1 MQMLVSLT
9 EMSSPANCE
18 AIFVAMHATEKVRP
32 AIVSPRGLAL
42 GYPMF
47 AQVKFESALVG
58 LVCIAIACMNGRASA
73 VTAEGARKCAALTA
87 KAYPPQ
93 VPGNPAAGLA
103 KGTVQSKR
111 DYFNKCVANGGNMD
125 DDAPKHPPLPPS
137 RGAASVPQ
145 RDRTSEL
152 SQSLCPLIQSV
163 AAQNELP
170 VEFFARLI
178 WQESRL
184 RPDAVGPVTR
194 SGKRAQGIAQFM
206 PATAAE
212 RFLLD
217 AFDPA
222 QALPKSAEFLRE
234 LRAQFGN
241 LGLAAAA
248 YNAGPK
254 RVQEWL
260 RGKRTLPSET
270 LAYVRSV
277 TGHSAEEWKRPDA
290 RTWQVSISSDTPCVE
305 TTKVAA
311 KPAPAAPSAPPEQSA
326 AWAVQLIGDRLESNA
341 LSGYAQLQKK
351 YQPILGGR
359 EPLVMRTTMGN
370 TAIWHRISIAA
381 GTREAAETL
390 CSRLRAAGGSCLVQS
405 M

>member
-1 MQMLVSLT
+1 
-9 EMSSPANCE
+9 
-18 AIFVAMHATEKVRP
+18 
-32 AIVSPRGLAL
+32 
-42 GYPMF
+42 MF
-47 AQVKFESALVG
+47 AHVKFESALVG
-58 LVCIAIACMNGRASA
+58 LVCIAVGCMNGRASA
-73 VTAEGARKCAALTA
+73 VTAEVARKCAALTA

-93 VPGNPAAGLA
+93 MPGNPAAGLA
-103 KGTVQSKR
+103 KGTVQIKR
-111 DYFNKCVANGGNMD
+111 DYFNKCLANGGNMD
-125 DDAPKHPPLPPS
+125 DDAPEHPPLPPS
-137 RGAASVPQ
+137 RDAAQQ

-163 AAQNELP
+163 AVQNELP

-234 LRAQFGN
+234 LRGKFGN

-248 YNAGPK
+248 YNAGPQ
-254 RVQEWL
+254 RVQDWL
-260 RGKRTLPSET
+260 SGKRTLPSET
-270 LAYVRSV
+270 LAYVRRV

-290 RTWQVSISSDTPCVE
+290 RTWQVSIASDTPCVG
-305 TTKVAA
+305 TTKLAA
-311 KPAPAAPSAPPEQSA
+311 KPAPAAPSTPPAPRA
-326 AWAVQLIGDRLESNA
+326 AWAVQLVGDRLESSA
-341 LSGYAQLQKK
+341 LSRYAQLQKK
-351 YQPILGGR
+351 YQAILGGR
-359 EPLVMRTTMGN
+359 EPLLVRTTMGKV
-370 TAIWHRISIAA
+370 AIWHRIGIAA
-381 GTREAAETL
+381 DTRDAAETL
-390 CSRLRAAGGSCLVQS
+390 CSRLRSVGGSCLVQS
-405 M
+405 N

>member
-1 MQMLVSLT
+1 
-9 EMSSPANCE
+9 
-18 AIFVAMHATEKVRP
+18 
-32 AIVSPRGLAL
+32 
-42 GYPMF
+42 MF
-47 AQVKFESALVG
+47 AHVKFESALVG
-58 LVCIAIACMNGRASA
+58 LVCIAVGCMNGKASA
-73 VTAEGARKCAALTA
+73 VTAEVARKCAALTA
-87 KAYPPQ
+87 KVYRPQ

-103 KGTVQSKR
+103 KGTVQFKR

-125 DDAPKHPPLPPS
+125 DHAPEHPHLPPS
-137 RGAASVPQ
+137 RGAAPQ
-145 RDRTSEL
+145 QDRTSEL

-234 LRAQFGN
+234 LRGKFGN

-248 YNAGPK
+248 YNAGPQ
-254 RVQEWL
+254 RVRDWMA
-260 RGKRTLPSET
+260 GSRTLPAET
-270 LAYVRSV
+270 RNYVQAI
-277 TGHSAEEWKRPDA
+277 TGISADDWA
-290 RTWQVSISSDTPCVE
+290 RGGQRE
-305 TTKVAA
+305 
-311 KPAPAAPSAPPEQSA
+311 PAPPAQPNCT
-326 AWAVQLIGDRLESNA
+326 QLTA
-341 LSGYAQLQKK
+341 LL
-351 YQPILGGR
+351 
-359 EPLVMRTTMGN
+359 
-370 TAIWHRISIAA
+370 
-381 GTREAAETL
+381 
-390 CSRLRAAGGSCLVQS
+390 
-405 M
+405 

>member
-1 MQMLVSLT
+1 
-9 EMSSPANCE
+9 
-18 AIFVAMHATEKVRP
+18 
-32 AIVSPRGLAL
+32 
-42 GYPMF
+42 
-47 AQVKFESALVG
+47 
-58 LVCIAIACMNGRASA
+58 MNGRASA
-73 VTAEGARKCAALTA
+73 VTAEVARKCAALAA

-103 KGTVQSKR
+103 KGRAQFKR
-111 DYFNKCVANGGNMD
+111 DYFNKCVATGGNMD
-125 DDAPKHPPLPPS
+125 DDAPEHPPVPPS
-137 RGAASVPQ
+137 GGAASVPQ

-234 LRAQFGN
+234 LRAKFGN

-248 YNAGPK
+248 YNAGPQ
-254 RVQEWL
+254 RVQDWL
-260 RGKRTLPSET
+260 SGKRTLPSET

-277 TGHSAEEWKRPDA
+277 TGHSAEEWKRADA
-290 RTWQVSISSDTPCVE
+290 RGPGRSALPATRHASRRRSSRQNPRLRPR
-305 TTKVAA
+305 ARRLRQ
-311 KPAPAAPSAPPEQSA
+311 APPGGCSSSA
-326 AWAVQLIGDRLESNA
+326 IVWRA
-341 LSGYAQLQKK
+341 
-351 YQPILGGR
+351 
-359 EPLVMRTTMGN
+359 
-370 TAIWHRISIAA
+370 
-381 GTREAAETL
+381 TRFPDTRS
-390 CSRLRAAGGSCLVQS
+390 CKRAARAVRRPFQLLGASDAN
-405 M
+405 

>member
-1 MQMLVSLT
+1 
-9 EMSSPANCE
+9 
-18 AIFVAMHATEKVRP
+18 MHATETVRP
-32 AIVSPRGLAL
+32 AIVSPRCLTLA
-42 GYPMF
+42 YTMF
-47 AQVKFESALVG
+47 AHVKFESALVG
-58 LVCIAIACMNGRASA
+58 LVCIAVGCMNGRASA
-73 VTAEGARKCAALTA
+73 VTAEVARKCAALTA

-103 KGTVQSKR
+103 EGTVQSKR

-125 DDAPKHPPLPPS
+125 DDAPEHPPLPPS
-137 RGAASVPQ
+137 RGATSVPQ

-194 SGKRAQGIAQFM
+194 SGKRAQGIVQFM

-212 RFLLD
+212 RFLLN

-241 LGLAAAA
+241 LGLSAAA
-248 YNAGPK
+248 YNAG
-254 RVQEWL
+254 
-260 RGKRTLPSET
+260 S
-270 LAYVRSV
+270 
-277 TGHSAEEWKRPDA
+277 
-290 RTWQVSISSDTPCVE
+290 
-305 TTKVAA
+305 
-311 KPAPAAPSAPPEQSA
+311 
-326 AWAVQLIGDRLESNA
+326 
-341 LSGYAQLQKK
+341 
-351 YQPILGGR
+351 
-359 EPLVMRTTMGN
+359 
-370 TAIWHRISIAA
+370 
-381 GTREAAETL
+381 
-390 CSRLRAAGGSCLVQS
+390 
-405 M
+405 